1 MELVIVTG
9 LSGAGKSNVA
19 NCFEDM
25 GYYCI
30 DNLPPGLIENFVQL
44 IAQRKSKIHK
54 AAIVIDIR
62 GGDFLDTL
70 QENIE
75 DLKGKGVNTSLLFVE
90 ASDEAILRR
99 FSETRRKHPLA
110 DGISNIDALANE
122 RKRMMPL
129 KKLADNVID
138 TSLLKAA
145 EAATKIREIYSDEA
159 GKGEFSILIQSFG
172 FKYGI
177 PQDADIVLDVR
188 FIQNPFYVI
197 GLKDLN
203 GNDKEVSDF
212 VMSSEFAPKFVQMIA
227 EGVDLLSPGYIKEGK
242 NSLNISIGCTGGQHR
257 SVAMAN
263 EAYKLISKKN
273 KNVTVKHRELG

>member
-70 QENIE
+70 QENID
-75 DLKGKGVNTSLLFVE
+75 DLKSKGVNTNLLFVE

-122 RKRMMPL
+122 RIRMMPL

-145 EAATKIREIYSDEA
+145 ETASKVRALYSDDA

-177 PQDADIVLDVR
+177 PQDADVVLDVR
-188 FIQNPFYVI
+188 FIQNPFYVS

-212 VMSSEFAPKFVQMIA
+212 VMKSEFAHKFVQMIA
-227 EGVDLLSPGYIKEGK
+227 EGVNLLSPGYIKEGK

-263 EAYKLISKKN
+263 EAYKLISKNN
-273 KNVTVKHRELG
+273 KHVTGKHRELG